1 VSERPIIGITMGDPA
16 GVGPEVT
23 VKALARDEVWDCCR
37 PLVVGDA
44 GVLARAV
51 ALVEASLLL
60 HSVADVAEAHFD
72 PAAPDVLDL
81 HNVDPTALQPGR
93 VSAAAGRAAV
103 EAVERA
109 VELAQAGQVDGIA
122 TGPINKA
129 ALQAAGIPYIGHTE
143 LLAALTGA
151 ERVTTMLA
159 TPGLR
164 VVHVTRHVPLREV
177 AAHITRERVLETIRL
192 TDVGL
197 KGLALSSAEGP
208 ALSDVEGTGIPRV
221 LETIRLTDV
230 GLKGLALSDVEGTG
244 IPRPRL
250 AVAALNPHGG
260 DEGLLG
266 REEIE
271 VIGPAVEAARAEGIE
286 AHGPIPADSVFFRAI
301 RGEFDAVVAMYH
313 DQGHIPIKIYGFE
326 RSVTVTLGLP
336 IVRTSVDHGT
346 AFDIAWQ
353 GVANEESMVEAI
365 RLAAQLAS

>member
-1 VSERPIIGITMGDPA
+1 VSERPIIAITMGDPA
-16 GVGPEVT
+16 GVGPEIAAR
-23 VKALARDEVWDCCR
+23 ALARDEVWDCCR

-44 GVLARAV
+44 GCLAQAV
-51 ALVEASLLL
+51 ALVGAPLAP
-60 HSVADVAEAHFD
+60 HPIADVSEVRFD
-72 PAAPDVLDL
+72 PTAPDVLDL
-81 HNVDPTALQPGR
+81 RNVDSTVLQPGR
-93 VSAAAGRAAV
+93 LSATAGRAAV
-103 EAVERA
+103 AYVERA
-109 VELAQAGQVDGIA
+109 VELALAGEVDGIA

-129 ALQAAGIPYIGHTE
+129 ALQAAGIPSIGHTE
-143 LLAALTGA
+143 LLAALTGT

-192 TDVGL
+192 TDEGL
-197 KGLALSSAEGP
+197 RGM
-208 ALSDVEGTGIPRV
+208 
-221 LETIRLTDV
+221 
-230 GLKGLALSDVEGTG
+230 G

-260 DEGLLG
+260 DEGLIG

-271 VIGPAVEAARAEGIE
+271 AIGPAVEAAQAEGVD
-286 AHGPIPADSVFFRAI
+286 AYGPIPADSVFFRTI

-313 DQGHIPIKIYGFE
+313 DQGHIPIKTHGFE

-353 GVANEESMVEAI
+353 GVASEESLVEAI
-365 RLAAQLAS
+365 RLAARLASQGCISILGQDVA